1 METVTVSTYCVPGS
15 YGSIYQ
21 ALALKRAR
29 EEGDITYSFDTNVLS
44 SCSFGGSK
52 GAKGSKL

>member
-1 METVTVSTYCVPGS
+1 M
-15 YGSIYQ
+15 I

-29 EEGDITYSFDTNVLS
+29 EAGDITYSFDTNVLA